1 MPPKQENIFPN
12 KTISYR
18 RKQVRINLFNLIS
31 GDYGYAIIG
40 LEFASNI
47 AAIRIESQE
56 EDEEELQLKGGGL
69 DMKTYTVYRVNYPNN
84 KTERIGTVVDRR
96 MGERNN
102 NAADML
108 QLAQKIYTTSS
119 IDSHIFILRDRS
131 FHNLLL
137 GDV

>member
-18 RKQVRINLFNLIS
+18 RKQGRINLFFLIS

-56 EDEEELQLKGGGL
+56 EDEEELQLNGGW
-69 DMKTYTVYRVNYPNN
+69 
-84 KTERIGTVVDRR
+84 I
-96 MGERNN
+96 
-102 NAADML
+102 
-108 QLAQKIYTTSS
+108 
-119 IDSHIFILRDRS
+119 
-131 FHNLLL
+131 
-137 GDV
+137 